1 MLEELIQNSPIGFIL
16 LNEENEVLQSNDS
29 AYRLFSIR
37 TGDNFIICVHIDD
50 QLRIKRFLRSEENK
64 KECIIVSE
72 GKQKIAL
79 ITKADDGR
87 GLWVQDL
94 SLQKAL
100 GKRLQSAL
108 TPPRRLIKDLRH
120 LTNTALS
127 YGELVQLILDES
139 FPTTKKAKRNLSR
152 YQSHL
157 IKHLQAAGKL
167 LNQQKSLVRSDRKH
181 ILIVD
186 DELIITEL
194 LTELMR
200 AKLYKVTSF
209 TDSTSALKA
218 FEINPTAFDLAVLD
232 HQMPGIDG
240 LELAQNMRQ
249 VCANIPII
257 LCTSRSEF
265 ASPENVQGVLRK
277 PIDIDLLMSSIAE
290 ILV

>member
-37 TGDNFIICVHIDD
+37 KGDNFIICVHIDD

-64 KECIIVSE
+64 KECVIVSE
-72 GKQKIAL
+72 GTQKIAL
-79 ITKADDGR
+79 ITKADDGC

-186 DELIITEL
+186 DEMIIT
-194 LTELMR
+194 
-200 AKLYKVTSF
+200 
-209 TDSTSALKA
+209 
-218 FEINPTAFDLAVLD
+218 
-232 HQMPGIDG
+232 
-240 LELAQNMRQ
+240 
-249 VCANIPII
+249 
-257 LCTSRSEF
+257 
-265 ASPENVQGVLRK
+265 
-277 PIDIDLLMSSIAE
+277 
-290 ILV
+290 